1 MKTYSKP
8 PPTQILS
15 TITEGSEHPTFGD
28 IPEVEVLHPTNNTST
43 TAAGSSQ
50 NTGGANSTQTNRGA
64 SHQLPSRAPSL
75 IQVIQG
81 NAKIEQIQ
89 VEDWENEAYGDKVIE
104 EEELARFQQE
114 IERLHQEQ
122 KVITRRQAASQRAEA
137 RRQHINRE
145 RVRLTELYYN
155 IEILYQQEQRQEP
168 PFQQPHHQNNLN
180 PPPLPHFQIPQA
192 QYPPPPAY
200 ETHLQ
205 PPPKYATTDPKNI
218 LEDHLQLA
226 AWPPQ

>member
-1 MKTYSKP
+1 
-8 PPTQILS
+8 
-15 TITEGSEHPTFGD
+15 
-28 IPEVEVLHPTNNTST
+28 
-43 TAAGSSQ
+43 
-50 NTGGANSTQTNRGA
+50 
-64 SHQLPSRAPSL
+64 
-75 IQVIQG
+75 
-81 NAKIEQIQ
+81 

-192 QYPPPPAY
+192 QYPPPSAY

-226 AWPPQ
+226 AWPPQY